1 MREIPVLVIGS
12 AGRLGSF
19 ACHAIEEAEG
29 LELTGGIEA
38 ADDLV
43 AGLQESGARV
53 ALDVTV
59 AGLGLEHGLAILDA
73 GLRPVIGTSGVGE
86 DDTLRLD
93 ERARALGLG
102 GIVVPNFCLGAW
114 LLERLA
120 REAVRYFPEVEIVE
134 EHHMDK
140 VDAPSGTAAQLARVL
155 EGEAGEARG
164 GRPVSIHS
172 LRLPGLHSNHVL
184 RFGGTGES
192 LTLRHDT
199 QGLEAFGPG
208 LLAAL
213 RYADLAEGVV
223 LGMDAVLA

>member
-1 MREIPVLVIGS
+1 M
-12 AGRLGSF
+12 
-19 ACHAIEEAEG
+19 
-29 LELTGGIEA
+29 
-38 ADDLV
+38 
-43 AGLQESGARV
+43 

-134 EHHMDK
+134 
-140 VDAPSGTAAQLARVL
+140 
-155 EGEAGEARG
+155 
-164 GRPVSIHS
+164 
-172 LRLPGLHSNHVL
+172 
-184 RFGGTGES
+184 
-192 LTLRHDT
+192 
-199 QGLEAFGPG
+199 
-208 LLAAL
+208 
-213 RYADLAEGVV
+213 
-223 LGMDAVLA
+223 